1 MQCHY
6 IHDPDEF
13 QSLNSIRDGGAA
25 AILDLLKPAIYQE
38 WLNRFLPNLAGPCSV
53 TMDMVRMSFN
63 L

>member
-1 MQCHY
+1 
-6 IHDPDEF
+6 
-13 QSLNSIRDGGAA
+13 
-25 AILDLLKPAIYQE
+25 LDLLKPAIYQE